1 MRLQIRHHTS
11 YVYEHPVPY
20 GLQQARLTPR
30 SSQTQLVQQWSTT
43 VVGGHVEVEFSD
55 HHLNLV
61 SLLGITEGTSR
72 IELISEGS
80 ILTSNTNGVDPSHV
94 GFAPLW
100 LYRRSTPLTKA
111 GTGIHALV
119 ESVKSTNLQ
128 NDQVAQMHELARSV
142 SETVRYEVGT
152 SHAESTAEEVLT
164 SGHGVCQDHAHVFV
178 SAARQLDRPARYVS
192 GYLMMD
198 EHIEQS
204 ATHAWAEVWID
215 DLGWVGFDPSNGISP
230 DEKYVRIA
238 VGLDYDEA
246 APIAGLRY
254 GGGAEEMSVQV
265 QVQQ

>member
-11 YVYEHPVPY
+11 YVYERPVPY

-30 SSQTQLVQQWSTT
+30 SSQTQLVQDWTTT

-61 SLLGITEGTSR
+61 SLLGITEDAYR

-80 ILTSNTNGVDPSHV
+80 ILTSDTNGVDPTQV

-100 LYRRSTPLTKA
+100 LYLRTTPLTKA
-111 GTGIHALV
+111 GVRVHELV
-119 ESVKSTNLQ
+119 EGVKAEDLQ
-128 NDQVAQMHELARSV
+128 GNRVAQMHELSAQV
-142 SETVRYEVGT
+142 GDAVRYEVGT
-152 SHAESTAEEVLT
+152 SHAESTAEEVLD

-178 SAARQLDRPARYVS
+178 SAARLLNIPARYVS

-198 EHIEQS
+198 DQVEQS

-215 DLGWVGFDPSNGISP
+215 GLGWVGFDASNGISP
-230 DEKYVRIA
+230 DERYVRVA

-254 GGGAEEMSVQV
+254 GGGAEHMTVQV